1 MTAAILSI
9 GTELTRGEL
18 VDTNA
23 PWLAEQLIALG
34 FEVREK
40 ATVEDEIELIV
51 DALQRLAKRAAVVI
65 VTGGLGPTSDDLT
78 AEAAAKAA
86 GQPLFRDPVVLDAI
100 KKKYASFGRVMPDE
114 NAKQADRPESASV
127 IPNPVGTAP
136 GFALP
141 LGDATCYFMP
151 GVPREM
157 RHLFRESI
165 VPAIAQKAERN
176 THQVHLRTFGKTESR
191 VAGLLKGVAEEF
203 GVTLG
208 YRASFPEIE
217 VKIHARAA
225 TESDAVRVANE
236 ATAAVRQRLGDCIF
250 GERDDTFADAVGR
263 ALRDKGLT
271 VALAESCTGGMAASM
286 LTSVPGSSDYVLL
299 SAVTYANSAKSRVLG
314 VNSEVIRAHGAVS
327 AEVASEMA
335 DGARRLAGASLAV
348 RITGIAGPG
357 GGSEEKPVGTVW
369 FGIAMEGQP
378 TVTQHRTFPG
388 ERDQIRTLA
397 AYTALRIMMRRAL
410 GQADD

>member
-141 LGDATCYFMP
+141 LGDAT
-151 GVPREM
+151 
-157 RHLFRESI
+157 
-165 VPAIAQKAERN
+165 
-176 THQVHLRTFGKTESR
+176 
-191 VAGLLKGVAEEF
+191 
-203 GVTLG
+203 
-208 YRASFPEIE
+208 
-217 VKIHARAA
+217 
-225 TESDAVRVANE
+225 
-236 ATAAVRQRLGDCIF
+236 
-250 GERDDTFADAVGR
+250 
-263 ALRDKGLT
+263 
-271 VALAESCTGGMAASM
+271 
-286 LTSVPGSSDYVLL
+286 
-299 SAVTYANSAKSRVLG
+299 
-314 VNSEVIRAHGAVS
+314 
-327 AEVASEMA
+327 
-335 DGARRLAGASLAV
+335 
-348 RITGIAGPG
+348 
-357 GGSEEKPVGTVW
+357 
-369 FGIAMEGQP
+369 
-378 TVTQHRTFPG
+378 
-388 ERDQIRTLA
+388 
-397 AYTALRIMMRRAL
+397 
-410 GQADD
+410 